1 MKTTRPCTLIRF
13 FVGDHLSHRSHLV
26 RRRDANCTLPN
37 TPRRDPNVFD
47 AVPGT
52 VTADFDIEALAP
64 VIELFFSQISELA
77 FRLTELA
84 PAKELGVCEQRVLIE
99 LCMRPTCE
107 LTVWSLQQLA
117 GIDINEPLRTFLA
130 QANSTAY
137 GYLGITSRRTAGKS
151 FSELCALI
159 KAQIPEGSFSGGY
172 ADGLIQYVPYR
183 QPLVYA
189 VVGLAQHTTACPH
202 QAQGPARA
210 NRLCSECRDQC
221 AVNAEQ
227 HPR

>member
-107 LTVWSLQQLA
+107 KPFGHCSNWPGLTS
-117 GIDINEPLRTFLA
+117 
-130 QANSTAY
+130 
-137 GYLGITSRRTAGKS
+137 TSR
-151 FSELCALI
+151 CARSWR
-159 KAQIPEGSFSGGY
+159 KPT
-172 ADGLIQYVPYR
+172 
-183 QPLVYA
+183 
-189 VVGLAQHTTACPH
+189 AQHMVISVSHHA
-202 QAQGPARA
+202 ARRV
-210 NRLCSECRDQC
+210 NRFQSC
-221 AVNAEQ
+221 A
-227 HPR
+227 R